1 MAGMTMTVGFVHTL
15 PALAVRFDEML
26 SARRPD
32 SAGVH
37 LVDAE
42 LLAEVVRSGV
52 GPRVHQALEAHV
64 RHLIASGSDAVL
76 VTCSSLG
83 EATEAA
89 AAIAD
94 VPVLRVDTAMA
105 ERAVQLA
112 SAGNGRI
119 AVLATLSA
127 TLGPTGRLLQ
137 RLTGEGGPTV
147 EAVVVAGALAAREAG
162 QVDRHDE
169 LIADAVAA
177 AARTA
182 DVVVL
187 AQASMAGAASRSA
200 VGIPVLSSPDLAMD
214 ALMQRL
220 EMR

>member
-1 MAGMTMTVGFVHTL
+1 MTTTVGFVHTL
-15 PALAVRFDEML
+15 PALAVRFDGL
-26 SARRPD
+26 LHSRRPD

-37 LVDAE
+37 VVDAE

-52 GPRVHQALEAHV
+52 GPRVTQALDAHV
-64 RHLIASGSDAVL
+64 QHLIASGSDAVL

-89 AAIAD
+89 AATAD

-112 SAGNGRI
+112 SAGHGRI

-137 RLTGEGGPTV
+137 RLTRDGGPTV
-147 EAVVVAGALAAREAG
+147 EAMVVADALAAREAG
-162 QVDRHDE
+162 DVDRHDD
-169 LIADAVAA
+169 LIAGAVAA

-187 AQASMAGAASRSA
+187 AQASMAGAAARSD

-214 ALMQRL
+214 AVMQRL
-220 EMR
+220 ETR